1 MRRKSKLSGMLL
13 RNYILF
19 SLTVGLSVFLL
30 LLFFVERTS
39 DRLPAAQMSLLQAGE
54 IVRPNTAD
62 IPSGAIE
69 ALHGWVEILDERL
82 QVIEV
87 KGTKRDGPAAYT
99 ERELNA
105 LFFDMKEN
113 PFYTSIALFRTDDGQ
128 VRYCMVRLP
137 KKNMKAVITLD
148 GETPENQSIFWG
160 TLAETGLLF
169 LVLFGINVY
178 VYSRLTAT
186 RLTNPLSE
194 IAAGIRSVAGGRY
207 HERLRFEANYE
218 LAQIQ
223 ESFNAMAEKLEKA
236 ETEKR
241 RLEESKQ
248 RMLVHISHDLKTPI
262 TTIQGYANALQLGM
276 IEDEAKKQRTI
287 NLIHDKTKLVAE
299 LIDDVFELSKL
310 ESPDYPIVKEASDL
324 AEFVREM
331 AVEYYDPF
339 EERSFVFECDI
350 PTQEVIV
357 PFNGKL
363 LYRAVSNL
371 LANALKYNPPG
382 TQVRLTLVDGD
393 DKVHIEVADNGVGIP
408 GHLRDRVFDAF
419 VRGDAARK
427 SDGGT
432 GLGLTIARH
441 IAEKHGGRLRL
452 CADEGW
458 TRFELT
464 LPKARVL
471 A

>member
-1 MRRKSKLSGMLL
+1 MRHKSKLSGMLL
-13 RNYILF
+13 RNYIMF
-19 SLTVGLSVFLL
+19 SLTVGASVILM
-30 LLFFVERTS
+30 LLFLVERTN
-39 DRLPAAQMSLLQAGE
+39 DRLPAQQMSLLQAGE
-54 IVRPNTAD
+54 IVRPHTAD
-62 IPSGAIE
+62 IPSESIE

-82 QVIEV
+82 QVIEL
-87 KGTKRDGPAAYT
+87 KGIKRAGPDAYT

-105 LFFDMKEN
+105 LFYDMKEN
-113 PFYTSIALFRTDDGQ
+113 PFYTSIAPFRTDNGQ
-128 VRYCMVRLP
+128 VRYCVVRLP
-137 KKNMKAVITLD
+137 KKNIKAGFTLD
-148 GETPENQSIFWG
+148 EGTPENQSIFWG

-186 RLTNPLSE
+186 RLTNPLGE

-223 ESFNAMAEKLEKA
+223 ESFNVMAEKLEKA

-241 RLEESKQ
+241 QLEESKQ

-276 IEDEAKKQRTI
+276 IEEEAKKQRTL
-287 NLIHDKTKLVAE
+287 NLIHDKTKLVTE

-331 AVEYYDPF
+331 AVAYYDLF
-339 EERSFVFECDI
+339 EERSFVFEYDI
-350 PTQEVIV
+350 PAQEVSV

-371 LANALKYNPPG
+371 LANALKYNPSG
-382 TQVRLTLVDGD
+382 THVRLTLADGD
-393 DKVHIEVADNGVGIP
+393 EMIRIEAADNGVGIP
-408 GHLRDRVFDAF
+408 DHLRDRVFDAF

-441 IAEKHGGRLRL
+441 IVEKHGGQLRL
-452 CADEGW
+452 HVDEGW
-458 TRFELT
+458 TWFELM
-464 LPKARVL
+464 LPKA
-471 A
+471 ASS